1 MAMITHT
8 APRHGVGRA
17 IAGVFNGASMIIWLS
32 AGAVLA
38 FVLWASFAW
47 IDEIVRADGEVTAS
61 SKPQIIQNLEGGIMS
76 ELMVSEGDVVMR
88 GQTLARLHST
98 KFQSS
103 VTDLQDQIIALEIRR
118 IRLEVE
124 MAGLFEFSVPELI
137 IQNSPE
143 IFRSEN
149 ALLRARQMDY
159 VNRREGANRVM
170 DEAMREKKLYEDMLK
185 KGVVAEVEVTRVRK
199 AATDAQVAYDET
211 ISKTELDRA
220 QAYSDVLKELQT
232 LKQTLNA
239 SQDQLTRTVLTS
251 PMDGVVTNLA
261 ITTIGGVIRPGE
273 EIMRIIPVDDEMF
286 IEARVKPEDIAGVEI
301 GQSATVKLS
310 AYDYTIFGTLH
321 GTVDVISADTFK
333 DERAQDGDPHY
344 KVTVKVAQSLL
355 SDRQKH
361 LEIRPGMQAQ
371 VELHTGERTVMQ
383 YLVKPLYKSTEAFG
397 ER

>member
-103 VTDLQDQIIALEIRR
+103 VTDLHDQIIALEIRR

-261 ITTIGGVIRPGE
+261 ITTIGGVIRLGE